1 MVSAPLK
8 GGASD
13 TVNKASKSLL
23 LQLKERK
30 TVKIQIHLKE
40 CYFWWN
46 IKKML
51 PASSLPLL
59 PLLLLLLLSLLSQPS
74 EVSSNSTPAPG
85 CGAGLDPVYSYLC
98 DTQASWGIVLETVA
112 AAGVVVTLALI
123 ITLLGTVPF
132 VSNAKKLGSVA
143 VQLYLLLGTLGLFGL
158 TFAFIIQPDQRTCPT
173 RVFLFGVLFA
183 MCFSALVAHEVRLLG
198 LVRRERTPI
207 GGWAALGIALGL
219 TLVQVVIAVEWQLT
233 VLVRD
238 GNPCFY
244 SQGEFVMLLIY
255 VMFLMALGL
264 VLAVFTFCGTH
275 GKWKKHGC
283 FAFVTLLLSL
293 MIWVVWIVMLTRGN
307 PELGKRPL
315 WDDPVLSIA
324 LVSNAWVFLVFF
336 IAPEL
341 HFLSRKGK
349 ERVWEEPASSLP
361 TLTYKKHGVDNQVYL
376 PDNRGAAESP
386 YATAMPMENLRP
398 KPDFT
403 IPRPQTTASAEHP
416 YSDYYGRHINS
427 PE

>member
-1 MVSAPLK
+1 L
-8 GGASD
+8 
-13 TVNKASKSLL
+13 SLSL
-23 LQLKERK
+23 PSLSLSLSQ
-30 TVKIQIHLKE
+30 
-40 CYFWWN
+40 
-46 IKKML
+46 ML
-51 PASSLPLL
+51 PASSSLLL
-59 PLLLLLLLSLLSQPS
+59 PLLLLLLLSQHS
-74 EVSSNSTPAPG
+74 EASNNSTTAQG

-123 ITLLGTVPF
+123 VALVGTVPF
-132 VSNAKKLGSVA
+132 VSNVKKLASVA

-158 TFAFIIQPDQRTCPT
+158 TFAFIIQLDQRTCPT

-183 MCFSALVAHEVRLLG
+183 MCFSALIAHEARLLG
-198 LVRRERTPI
+198 LVRREQTPL
-207 GGWAALGIALGL
+207 GGWAALGVALGL
-219 TLVQVVIAVEWQLT
+219 TLVQVIIAVEWLLT

-238 GNPCFY
+238 GNPCSY

-264 VLAVFTFCGTH
+264 ALAAFTFCGAH

-283 FAFVTLLLSL
+283 FAFVTLMLSL

-307 PELGKRPL
+307 AELGKRPL

-336 IAPEL
+336 TVPEL

-349 ERVWEEPASSLP
+349 ERVWEEPASALP
-361 TLTYKKHGVDNQVYL
+361 TLTYKKHGADNQAYL
-376 PDNRGAAESP
+376 SENRGENERE
-386 YATAMPMENLRP
+386 TA
-398 KPDFT
+398 
-403 IPRPQTTASAEHP
+403 
-416 YSDYYGRHINS
+416 
-427 PE
+427 